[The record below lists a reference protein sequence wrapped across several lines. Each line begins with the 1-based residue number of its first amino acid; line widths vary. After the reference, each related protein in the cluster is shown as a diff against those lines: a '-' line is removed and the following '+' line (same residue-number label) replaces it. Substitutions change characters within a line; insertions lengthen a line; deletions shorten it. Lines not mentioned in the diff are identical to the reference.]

1 MKALKLDF
9 FDQIDA
15 NETIL
20 FEARPNPFLYGLEA
34 SRAPIVAM
42 FGLSAFVVAVLMI
55 TKGGPF
61 LFLLKVVLLL
71 DFIFFSVF
79 FLAVVL
85 IACRLSF
92 VLTNQK
98 VVIRGVSAQF
108 GVRLDEI
115 KSVSVRSYGVEYG
128 SVYLERY
135 RDTLEAVYCKSLNLN
150 SQSGSIW
157 LSMPRSR
164 PQLMGFLGFKDF
176 NKFASGII
184 DLRNASHLTHF

>member
-1 MKALKLDF
+1 VLWRLGGGMKALKLDF

-15 NETIL
+15 KETIL

-42 FGLSAFVVAVLMI
+42 FGLSAFVVAALMI

-92 VLTNQK
+92 VLTNQN
-98 VVIRGVSAQF
+98 VVIRGVARSSAYVSMKSKACQF
-108 GVRLDEI
+108 AATG
-115 KSVSVRSYGVEYG
+115 
-128 SVYLERY
+128 
-135 RDTLEAVYCKSLNLN
+135 
-150 SQSGSIW
+150 
-157 LSMPRSR
+157 LSMAAFISNDTEM
-164 PQLMGFLGFKDF
+164 L
-176 NKFASGII
+176 
-184 DLRNASHLTHF
+184 